1 MIIKFSDKIYERWYS
16 ILRNNKKQIA
26 FFIVWAVLMYY
37 LEHILRWDWISLP
50 MGPVALLGGGLA
62 IFMGFR
68 NNSAYDRW
76 WEARKIWGGMVNV
89 SRTFGMNTVS
99 FLQGKGVDNEIQII
113 VKRHLAF
120 TYALKNQLREKEALM
135 DSSDFLEEQEFKL
148 HSIKANKA
156 TSILTEQG
164 QHLSSLKRAD
174 KIDAFE
180 HQTLMRNIET
190 MFDYQGMSERIKK
203 TVFPYFYK
211 YFTRT
216 FLWLFIIV
224 LPGSLVHEMSW
235 HAIPLSVAISF
246 VYIILDR
253 IGDVT
258 ENPLDARSSGT
269 PLNAICRTIEID
281 LLQQI
286 KSNDIPEPY
295 PVKVTRHNS
304 KYLD

>member
-1 MIIKFSDKIYERWYS
+1 MIVEFSNKFYERWYS
-16 ILRNNKKQIA
+16 IISNNKKQLT
-26 FFIVWAVLMYY
+26 FFVIWAVLIYY
-37 LEHILRWDWISLP
+37 LEHVLNWDWISIP
-50 MGPVALLGGGLA
+50 VAPVALLGGGLA
-62 IFMGFR
+62 IFLGFR

-89 SRTFGMNTVS
+89 SRSFGMNVIS
-99 FLQGKGVDNEIQII
+99 FLEGKGVDEGVNILI
-113 VKRHLAF
+113 KRHISF
-120 TYALKNQLREKEALM
+120 TYALKNQLREKEALK
-135 DSSDFLEEQEFKL
+135 DSKDYLNSKEFKMHL
-148 HSIKANKA
+148 EKANKA

-164 QHLSSLKRAD
+164 ISIARLKNEG
-174 KIDAFE
+174 KLDAFE
-180 HQTLMRNIET
+180 HQILVKNIET

-216 FLWLFIIV
+216 FLWLFLIV
-224 LPGSLVHEMSW
+224 LPGSLVHELHW
-235 HAIPLSVAISF
+235 HAIPLSIAVSF
-246 VYIILDR
+246 VYMILDR

-281 LLQQI
+281 LLEQLGEETP
-286 KSNDIPEPY
+286 DPY
-295 PVKVTRHNS
+295 PIKETRHKS

>member
-16 ILRNNKKQIA
+16 ILRNNRKQLA
-26 FFIVWAVLMYY
+26 FFIVWAVFIYY
-37 LEHILRWDWISLP
+37 LEHVLRWDWISLP
-50 MGPVALLGGGLA
+50 MTPVALLGGGLA
-62 IFMGFR
+62 IFLGFR

-89 SRTFGMNTVS
+89 SRTFSMNVIS
-99 FLQGKGVDNEIQII
+99 FLKSENEEDRIHQI

-120 TYALKNQLREKEALM
+120 IYALKNQLRELEALHQ
-135 DSSDFLEEQEFKL
+135 SKDFLRSDELLIHE
-148 HSIKANKA
+148 NKVNAA

-164 QHLSSLKRAD
+164 MSITTLKKEG

-180 HQTLMRNIET
+180 HQLLMKNIEL

-216 FLWLFIIV
+216 FLWLFLLI
-224 LPGSLVHEMSW
+224 LPASLVHEMSW

-246 VYIILDR
+246 VYMILDR

-258 ENPLDARSSGT
+258 ENPLDGRSSGT

-281 LLQQI
+281 LLQQLGEE
-286 KSNDIPEPY
+286 NIPESY
-295 PVKVTRHNS
+295 PVMETRHKS
-304 KYLD
+304 KFID

>member
-1 MIIKFSDKIYERWYS
+1 MIIKFSDRIYERWYS
-16 ILRNNKKQIA
+16 IIRNNKKPIA
-26 FFIVWAVLMYY
+26 FFVLWAMLIYY
-37 LEHILRWDWISLP
+37 LEHVLQWDWISLP
-50 MGPVALLGGGLA
+50 MAPVALLGGGLA
-62 IFMGFR
+62 IFLGFR

-89 SRTFGMNTVS
+89 SRTFSMNVIS
-99 FLQGKGVDNEIQII
+99 FLNGNDEEAKVI

-120 TYALKNQLREKEALM
+120 TYVLKNQLREKDALQ
-135 DSSDFLEEQEFKL
+135 DSL
-148 HSIKANKA
+148 HFILPDELPEHEKKSNKA
-156 TSILTEQG
+156 TSLLTKQG
-164 QHLSSLKRAD
+164 LQITQLKVQG
-174 KIDAFE
+174 KIDSFE
-180 HQTLMRNIET
+180 HQTLMKNIEI

-203 TVFPYFYK
+203 TVFPFFYK

-216 FLWLFIIV
+216 FLWLFLIV

-246 VYIILDR
+246 VYMILDR

-281 LLQQI
+281 LLQQLGEEH
-286 KSNDIPEPY
+286 IPEPY
-295 PVKVTRHNS
+295 PVKETRHKS

>member
-16 ILRNNKKQIA
+16 IIRNNKKQLA
-26 FFIVWAVLMYY
+26 FFVVWAILMYY
-37 LEHILRWDWISLP
+37 LEHVLKWDWISMP
-50 MGPVALLGGGLA
+50 MAPVALLGGGLA
-62 IFMGFR
+62 IFLGFR

-89 SRTFGMNTVS
+89 SRTFSMNVIS
-99 FLQGKGVDNEIQII
+99 FINGNDSETKVLVN
-113 VKRHLAF
+113 RHLAF
-120 TYALKNQLREKEALM
+120 TYALKNQLREKDALQ
-135 DSSDFLEEQEFKL
+135 DSLPFILPEELPE
-148 HSIKANKA
+148 HEYKANKA
-156 TSILTEQG
+156 TSLLTKQG
-164 QHLSSLKRAD
+164 QQITELKIQG

-180 HQTLMRNIET
+180 HQTLMRNLET

-203 TVFPYFYK
+203 TVFPFFYK

-216 FLWLFIIV
+216 FLWLFLIV
-224 LPGSLVHEMSW
+224 LPGSLVHDMSW

-246 VYIILDR
+246 VYMILDR

-258 ENPLDARSSGT
+258 ENPLDGRSSGT

-281 LLQQI
+281 LLQQLGEG
-286 KSNDIPEPY
+286 NIPEPY
-295 PVKVTRHNS
+295 PVKETRHKS